1 MKIYLVV
8 KDIKSDLVI
17 NNLEWRSLSGI
28 FLNIERLYMNKVY
41 YNSATK
47 RKIKRGAK
55 HCKGGPCM
63 VEPCGMVQRKTKLNK
78 IKQ

>member
-1 MKIYLVV
+1 
-8 KDIKSDLVI
+8 
-17 NNLEWRSLSGI
+17 
-28 FLNIERLYMNKVY
+28 MNKVY

-78 IKQ
+78 IKQQG